1 MKLDDDEIYRMLVVK
16 CILYLH
22 CFFFWKALV
31 NSKGVAVCIE
41 TTQASSS
48 PAYAQRVTSLSIG
61 SDSVATFLVRG
72 CRSKSVGRRRAH
84 LGVSSQ
90 WACKISMRSAH
101 HQRRPTAQ
109 WHLLI
114 WGWSAVVLIWVSIR
128 AVIIS
133 IERTWAQQRGWLSK
147 FH

>member
-48 PAYAQRVTSLSIG
+48 PAYAQCVTSLSIG
-61 SDSVATFLVRG
+61 SDSVASFLVGR
-72 CRSKSVGRRRAH
+72 CRSKSVSRRRAQ
-84 LGVSSQ
+84 LWISSQ
-90 WACKISMRSAH
+90 CTRQVSMGSAH
-101 HQRRPTAQ
+101 HKWRPTSKR
-109 WHLLI
+109 HLLI
-114 WGWSAVVLIWVSIR
+114 WGRGAIILIWVSIR

-133 IERTWAQQRGWLSK
+133 IERTRAQQRGWLSK